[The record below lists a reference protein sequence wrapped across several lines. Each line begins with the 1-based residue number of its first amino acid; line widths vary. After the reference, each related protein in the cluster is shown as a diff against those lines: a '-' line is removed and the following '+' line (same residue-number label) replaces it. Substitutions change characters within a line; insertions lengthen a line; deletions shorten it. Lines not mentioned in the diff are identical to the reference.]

1 MAFFPFFDRFP
12 DKQALIRT
20 QQSHLM
26 GLCYFCMHLLN
37 KGLQLCADKILQL
50 DITDLSS
57 SLQTAVVAAIIFCLV
72 LLLLR
77 QHNGGRRTQGTTS
90 ICCAVSHK

>member
-37 KGLQLCADKILQL
+37 KGLQLCADKILSL
-50 DITDLSS
+50 I
-57 SLQTAVVAAIIFCLV
+57 LQTSAPHFKRLWWRRSFFVWFC
-72 LLLLR
+72 
-77 QHNGGRRTQGTTS
+77 
-90 ICCAVSHK
+90 CC

>member
-37 KGLQLCADKILQL
+37 KGLQLCADKIL
-50 DITDLSS
+50 
-57 SLQTAVVAAIIFCLV
+57 
-72 LLLLR
+72 
-77 QHNGGRRTQGTTS
+77 
-90 ICCAVSHK
+90 